1 MHGQEFHKAPYMDA
15 AYKDLRD
22 RSFAGAPLDES
33 CSLCGIT
40 GEINLAKGD
49 SLRIQELLG
58 AHAVATKTGR
68 IDCYLRHVETIEPQS
83 ALVQGPKALQE
94 AILPSN
100 AFMNSLYIQ

>member
-1 MHGQEFHKAPYMDA
+1 MDA
-15 AYKDLRD
+15 AYEDLRD

-33 CSLCGIT
+33 CSLFVIT

-68 IDCYLRHVETIEPQS
+68 IDCYLRHLETIEPQS

-94 AILPSN
+94 AISFSSDLK
-100 AFMNSLYIQ
+100 NSH